1 MSKEFYSNLNKFF
14 VREEDDNLYDLE
26 LGVEMDEKI
35 LEEEYN
41 KILPELNQYNE
52 NLDLSNYIK

>member
-14 VREEDDNLYDLE
+14 VREEDYIDELDLAVDME
-26 LGVEMDEKI
+26 EKV
-35 LEEEYN
+35 LEDEYN

-52 NLDLSNYIK
+52 SLDLSKYIK